1 MAGRSDDSTSA
12 SESAGSSVDPSVV
25 DVPDAGEPRVGDD
38 PTPPRGLDGL
48 ERRIQGSPE
57 PEEGFE
63 VGHARECS
71 DGLRYAP
78 RDMLTCRH
86 YREGLLEEETPFDPA
101 EVAAARKAGTRV
113 WLDAIEP
120 TDEELKQ
127 LQDAFGLH
135 QLSIE
140 DSSRWGQRSKVEF
153 YPEYVFL
160 VSHGLTLDAAND
172 LSDSEMHL
180 FARQGVFVITVRRK
194 PMLDFGPAIK
204 RMQGEQ
210 GMQHE
215 GIGFILYL
223 LLDEI
228 VDGYLDTIDR
238 LEDLSDDIEERV
250 SAEDEEAASEGLAQD
265 IFHLR
270 QTVVRFRRLA
280 SPMREVL
287 DLLMEA
293 EGIVTPTL
301 APYYRDVLDHTI
313 RTTELMDNI
322 RDLLTAAR
330 ELQLAQVSN
339 RLNVV
344 MKKVTSWGAII
355 LLPTLIAGIYGMN
368 FRHMPEL
375 TWAIGYPVALGLM
388 AVSAFLLY
396 RGFKKRDW
404 L

>member
-1 MAGRSDDSTSA
+1 M
-12 SESAGSSVDPSVV
+12 
-25 DVPDAGEPRVGDD
+25 
-38 PTPPRGLDGL
+38 
-48 ERRIQGSPE
+48 I
-57 PEEGFE
+57 
-63 VGHARECS
+63 
-71 DGLRYAP
+71 
-78 RDMLTCRH
+78 TCRH
-86 YREGLLEEETPFDPA
+86 YREGVLEDETPFDPS

-120 TDEELKQ
+120 TDEELKH
-127 LQDAFGLH
+127 LQDSFGLH

-153 YPEYVFL
+153 YPEYVFV
-160 VSHGLTLDAAND
+160 VSHGLKLDEGDELA
-172 LSDSEMHL
+172 DSEVHL
-180 FARQGVFVITVRRK
+180 FARQGVYVITVRRK
-194 PMLDFGPAIK
+194 PVLDFEPAIK

-215 GIGFILYL
+215 GVGFILYL

-250 SAEDEEAASEGLAQD
+250 SAEDAEEGSEGLAQD
-265 IFHLR
+265 IFRLR

-287 DLLMEA
+287 DRLMEA

-313 RTTELMDNI
+313 RVTELMDNI

-368 FRHMPEL
+368 FRNMPEL
-375 TWAIGYPVALGLM
+375 SWTIGYPLALGIM
-388 AVSAFLLY
+388 AAAAFMLY

>member
-1 MAGRSDDSTSA
+1 M
-12 SESAGSSVDPSVV
+12 
-25 DVPDAGEPRVGDD
+25 
-38 PTPPRGLDGL
+38 
-48 ERRIQGSPE
+48 I
-57 PEEGFE
+57 
-63 VGHARECS
+63 
-71 DGLRYAP
+71 
-78 RDMLTCRH
+78 TCRN
-86 YREGLLEEETPFDPA
+86 YREGVLEDETPFDPS

-120 TDEELKQ
+120 TDEELKH
-127 LQDAFGLH
+127 LQDSFGLH

-153 YPEYVFL
+153 YPEYVFV
-160 VSHGLTLDAAND
+160 VSHGLKLDEGDELA
-172 LSDSEMHL
+172 DSQVHL
-180 FARQGVFVITVRRK
+180 FARQGVYVITVRRK
-194 PMLDFGPAIK
+194 PVLDFEPAIK

-250 SAEDEEAASEGLAQD
+250 SAEDAEEGSEGLAQD
-265 IFHLR
+265 IFRLR
-270 QTVVRFRRLA
+270 QTVVRFRRLT

-287 DLLMEA
+287 DRLMEA

-313 RTTELMDNI
+313 RVTELMDNI

-375 TWAIGYPVALGLM
+375 NWKIGYPMALGIM
-388 AVSAFLLY
+388 AGAAFLLY

>member
-1 MAGRSDDSTSA
+1 
-12 SESAGSSVDPSVV
+12 
-25 DVPDAGEPRVGDD
+25 
-38 PTPPRGLDGL
+38 
-48 ERRIQGSPE
+48 
-57 PEEGFE
+57 
-63 VGHARECS
+63 
-71 DGLRYAP
+71 
-78 RDMLTCRH
+78 MLTCRN
-86 YREGLLEEETPFDPA
+86 YREGLLEDETPFDPA
-101 EVAAARKAGTRV
+101 EVAAARRAGTRV

-153 YPEYVFL
+153 YPEYIFL
-160 VSHGLTLDAAND
+160 VSHGLMLDAAND
-172 LSDSEMHL
+172 LSDSEIHL

-194 PMLDFGPAIK
+194 LMLDFGPAIK

-210 GMQHE
+210 GMEHE

-250 SAEDEEAASEGLAQD
+250 SAEEEEAASEGLAQD

-280 SPMREVL
+280 APMREVL
-287 DLLMEA
+287 DRLMEA
-293 EGIVTPTL
+293 ERIVTPTL
-301 APYYRDVLDHTI
+301 APYFRDVLDHTI
-313 RTTELMDNI
+313 RVTELMDNI

-330 ELQLAQVSN
+330 ELQLAQASN

-368 FRHMPEL
+368 FRNMPEL
-375 TWAIGYPVALGLM
+375 SWTLGYPLALGIM
-388 AVSAFLLY
+388 AATAFALY

>member
-1 MAGRSDDSTSA
+1 M
-12 SESAGSSVDPSVV
+12 
-25 DVPDAGEPRVGDD
+25 
-38 PTPPRGLDGL
+38 
-48 ERRIQGSPE
+48 I
-57 PEEGFE
+57 
-63 VGHARECS
+63 
-71 DGLRYAP
+71 
-78 RDMLTCRH
+78 TCRH
-86 YREGLLEEETPFDPA
+86 YREGVLEDETPFDPS

-120 TDEELKQ
+120 TDEELKH
-127 LQDAFGLH
+127 LQDSFGLH

-153 YPEYVFL
+153 YPEYVFV
-160 VSHGLTLDAAND
+160 VSHGLKLDEGDELA
-172 LSDSEMHL
+172 DSEVHL
-180 FARQGVFVITVRRK
+180 FARQGVYVITVRRK
-194 PMLDFGPAIK
+194 PVLDFEPAIK

-250 SAEDEEAASEGLAQD
+250 SAEDAEEGSEGLAQD
-265 IFHLR
+265 IFRLR

-287 DLLMEA
+287 DRLMEA

-313 RTTELMDNI
+313 RVTELMDNI

-368 FRHMPEL
+368 FRNMPEL
-375 TWAIGYPVALGLM
+375 SWTIGYPLALGIM
-388 AVSAFLLY
+388 AAAAFMLY

>member
-1 MAGRSDDSTSA
+1 
-12 SESAGSSVDPSVV
+12 V
-25 DVPDAGEPRVGDD
+25 
-38 PTPPRGLDGL
+38 
-48 ERRIQGSPE
+48 I
-57 PEEGFE
+57 
-63 VGHARECS
+63 
-71 DGLRYAP
+71 
-78 RDMLTCRH
+78 TCRH
-86 YREGLLEEETPFDPA
+86 YREGVLEDETPFDPS

-127 LQDAFGLH
+127 LQDSFGLH

-140 DSSRWGQRSKVEF
+140 DSIRWGQRSKVEF

-160 VSHGLTLDAAND
+160 VSHGLQLDQENE
-172 LSDSEMHL
+172 LEDSEIHL
-180 FARQGVFVITVRRK
+180 FARQGVYVITVRRK

-204 RMQGEQ
+204 RMHGEQ
-210 GMQHE
+210 GMQHD

-250 SAEDEEAASEGLAQD
+250 SAEDAEAASEGLAQD

-270 QTVVRFRRLA
+270 QAVVRFRRLA
-280 SPMREVL
+280 VPMREVL

-301 APYYRDVLDHTI
+301 APYYRDVMDHTI
-313 RTTELMDNI
+313 RVTELMDNI

-368 FRHMPEL
+368 FRNMPEL
-375 TWAIGYPVALGLM
+375 SWMIGYPLALGLM
-388 AVSAFLLY
+388 AASAFMLY

>member
-1 MAGRSDDSTSA
+1 
-12 SESAGSSVDPSVV
+12 
-25 DVPDAGEPRVGDD
+25 
-38 PTPPRGLDGL
+38 
-48 ERRIQGSPE
+48 
-57 PEEGFE
+57 
-63 VGHARECS
+63 
-71 DGLRYAP
+71 
-78 RDMLTCRH
+78 MLTCRH
-86 YREGLLEEETPFDPA
+86 YREGLLEDETPFDPSVVG
-101 EVAAARKAGTRV
+101 EARRAGTRV
-113 WLDAIEP
+113 WIDAIEP
-120 TDEELKQ
+120 TDDELKQ

-153 YPEYVFL
+153 YPEYIFL

-172 LSDSEMHL
+172 VSNSEIHL

-194 PMLDFGPAIK
+194 PVLDFGPAIQ

-210 GMQHE
+210 GMEHE

-238 LEDLSDDIEERV
+238 LEDMSDDIEERV
-250 SAEDEEAASEGLAQD
+250 SAEEEEAASEGLAQD
-265 IFHLR
+265 IFRLR
-270 QTVVRFRRLA
+270 QSVVRFRRLA

-287 DLLMEA
+287 DRLMEA
-293 EGIVTPTL
+293 QGIVTPTL
-301 APYYRDVLDHTI
+301 APYFRDVLDHTI
-313 RTTELMDNI
+313 RVTELMDNI

-330 ELQLAQVSN
+330 ELLLAQASN

-375 TWAIGYPVALGLM
+375 SWTLGYPFALGLM
-388 AVSAFLLY
+388 AAAAFALY

>member
-1 MAGRSDDSTSA
+1 M
-12 SESAGSSVDPSVV
+12 
-25 DVPDAGEPRVGDD
+25 
-38 PTPPRGLDGL
+38 
-48 ERRIQGSPE
+48 I
-57 PEEGFE
+57 
-63 VGHARECS
+63 
-71 DGLRYAP
+71 
-78 RDMLTCRH
+78 TCRH
-86 YREGLLEEETPFDPA
+86 YREGVLEDETPFDPS

-120 TDEELKQ
+120 TDEELKH
-127 LQDAFGLH
+127 LQDSFGLH

-153 YPEYVFL
+153 YPEYVFV
-160 VSHGLTLDAAND
+160 VSHGLKLDEGDELA
-172 LSDSEMHL
+172 DSEVHL
-180 FARQGVFVITVRRK
+180 FARQGVYVITVRRK
-194 PMLDFGPAIK
+194 PVLDFEPAIK

-250 SAEDEEAASEGLAQD
+250 SAEDAEEGSEGLAQD
-265 IFHLR
+265 IFRLR

-287 DLLMEA
+287 DRLMEA

-313 RTTELMDNI
+313 RVTELMDNI

-375 TWAIGYPVALGLM
+375 NWKIGYPMALGIM
-388 AVSAFLLY
+388 AGAAFLLY

>member
-1 MAGRSDDSTSA
+1 M
-12 SESAGSSVDPSVV
+12 
-25 DVPDAGEPRVGDD
+25 
-38 PTPPRGLDGL
+38 
-48 ERRIQGSPE
+48 I
-57 PEEGFE
+57 
-63 VGHARECS
+63 
-71 DGLRYAP
+71 
-78 RDMLTCRH
+78 TCRN
-86 YREGLLEEETPFDPA
+86 YREGVLEDETPFDPS

-120 TDEELKQ
+120 TDEELKH
-127 LQDAFGLH
+127 LQDSFGLH

-153 YPEYVFL
+153 YPEYVFV
-160 VSHGLTLDAAND
+160 VSHGLKLDEGDELA
-172 LSDSEMHL
+172 DSEVHL
-180 FARQGVFVITVRRK
+180 FARQGVYVITVRRK
-194 PMLDFGPAIK
+194 PVLDFEPAIK

-250 SAEDEEAASEGLAQD
+250 SAEDAEAGTEGLAQD
-265 IFHLR
+265 IFRLR

-287 DLLMEA
+287 DRLMEA

-313 RTTELMDNI
+313 RVTELMDNI

-375 TWAIGYPVALGLM
+375 NWKIGYPMALGIM
-388 AVSAFLLY
+388 AGAAFLLY

>member
-1 MAGRSDDSTSA
+1 
-12 SESAGSSVDPSVV
+12 V
-25 DVPDAGEPRVGDD
+25 
-38 PTPPRGLDGL
+38 
-48 ERRIQGSPE
+48 I
-57 PEEGFE
+57 
-63 VGHARECS
+63 
-71 DGLRYAP
+71 
-78 RDMLTCRH
+78 TCRH
-86 YREGLLEEETPFDPA
+86 YREGVLEDETPFDPS

-120 TDEELKQ
+120 TDEELKH
-127 LQDAFGLH
+127 LQDSFGLH

-153 YPEYVFL
+153 YPEYVFV
-160 VSHGLTLDAAND
+160 VSHGLKLDEGDELA
-172 LSDSEMHL
+172 DSEVHL
-180 FARQGVFVITVRRK
+180 FARQGVYVITVRRK
-194 PMLDFGPAIK
+194 PVLDFEPAIK

-250 SAEDEEAASEGLAQD
+250 SAEDAEEGSEGLAQD
-265 IFHLR
+265 IFRLR

-287 DLLMEA
+287 DRLMEA

-313 RTTELMDNI
+313 RVTELMDNI

-375 TWAIGYPVALGLM
+375 NWKIGYPMALGIM
-388 AVSAFLLY
+388 AGAAFLLY

>member
-1 MAGRSDDSTSA
+1 
-12 SESAGSSVDPSVV
+12 V
-25 DVPDAGEPRVGDD
+25 
-38 PTPPRGLDGL
+38 
-48 ERRIQGSPE
+48 I
-57 PEEGFE
+57 
-63 VGHARECS
+63 
-71 DGLRYAP
+71 
-78 RDMLTCRH
+78 TCRH
-86 YREGLLEEETPFDPA
+86 YREGVLEDETPFDPS

-120 TDEELKQ
+120 TDEELKH
-127 LQDAFGLH
+127 LQDSFGLH

-153 YPEYVFL
+153 YPEYVFV
-160 VSHGLTLDAAND
+160 VSHGLKLDEGDELA
-172 LSDSEMHL
+172 DSQVHL
-180 FARQGVFVITVRRK
+180 FARQGVYVITVRRK
-194 PMLDFGPAIK
+194 PVLDFEPAIK

-215 GIGFILYL
+215 GIGFLLYL

-250 SAEDEEAASEGLAQD
+250 SAEDAEAGTEGLAQD
-265 IFHLR
+265 IFRLR

-287 DLLMEA
+287 DRLMEA

-313 RTTELMDNI
+313 RVTELMDNI

-375 TWAIGYPVALGLM
+375 NWKIGYPMALGIM
-388 AVSAFLLY
+388 AGAAFLLY

>member
-1 MAGRSDDSTSA
+1 
-12 SESAGSSVDPSVV
+12 
-25 DVPDAGEPRVGDD
+25 
-38 PTPPRGLDGL
+38 
-48 ERRIQGSPE
+48 
-57 PEEGFE
+57 
-63 VGHARECS
+63 
-71 DGLRYAP
+71 
-78 RDMLTCRH
+78 MLTCRH
-86 YREGLLEEETPFDPA
+86 YREGLLEDETPFDPS
-101 EVAAARKAGTRV
+101 EVAAARHAGTRV
-113 WLDAIEP
+113 WIDAIEP

-140 DSSRWGQRSKVEF
+140 DSIRWGQRSKVEF
-153 YPEYVFL
+153 YPEYIFL

-172 LSDSEMHL
+172 LSNSEIHL

-194 PMLDFGPAIK
+194 PVLDFGPAVK

-210 GMQHE
+210 GMEHE

-238 LEDLSDDIEERV
+238 LEDLADDIEERV
-250 SAEDEEAASEGLAQD
+250 SAEEEEAASEGLAQD

-270 QTVVRFRRLA
+270 QAVVRFRRLA
-280 SPMREVL
+280 APMREVL
-287 DLLMEA
+287 DRLMEA
-293 EGIVTPTL
+293 EGVVTPTL
-301 APYYRDVLDHTI
+301 TPYFRDVLDHTI
-313 RTTELMDNI
+313 RVTELMDNI

-330 ELQLAQVSN
+330 ELLLAQASN

-368 FRHMPEL
+368 FTHMPEL
-375 TWAIGYPVALGLM
+375 SWAFGYPFALGLM
-388 AVSAFLLY
+388 AAAAFALY

>member
-1 MAGRSDDSTSA
+1 M
-12 SESAGSSVDPSVV
+12 
-25 DVPDAGEPRVGDD
+25 
-38 PTPPRGLDGL
+38 
-48 ERRIQGSPE
+48 
-57 PEEGFE
+57 
-63 VGHARECS
+63 RECS
-71 DGLRYAP
+71 DGLRYARP
-78 RDMLTCRH
+78 DVITCRH

-101 EVAAARKAGTRV
+101 EVAAAREAGTRV

-153 YPEYVFL
+153 YPEYIFL
-160 VSHGLTLDAAND
+160 VSHGLTLDAED
-172 LSDSEMHL
+172 ELTDSEVHL

-194 PMLDFGPAIK
+194 PVLDFGPAAK
-204 RMQGEQ
+204 RMQGDR
-210 GMQHE
+210 GMEHE
-215 GIGFILYL
+215 GIGFLLYL

-250 SAEDEEAASEGLAQD
+250 SAEEDEAASVGLAQD
-265 IFHLR
+265 IFQLR

-280 SPMREVL
+280 APMREVL

-301 APYYRDVLDHTI
+301 TPYYRDVLDHTI
-313 RTTELMDNI
+313 RVSELMDNI

-344 MKKVTSWGAII
+344 MKKVTSWGAVI

-368 FRHMPEL
+368 FRDMPEL
-375 TWAIGYPVALGLM
+375 SWALGYPLALGLM
-388 AVSAFLLY
+388 AASAYVLY

>member
-1 MAGRSDDSTSA
+1 M
-12 SESAGSSVDPSVV
+12 
-25 DVPDAGEPRVGDD
+25 
-38 PTPPRGLDGL
+38 
-48 ERRIQGSPE
+48 I
-57 PEEGFE
+57 
-63 VGHARECS
+63 
-71 DGLRYAP
+71 
-78 RDMLTCRH
+78 TCRH
-86 YREGLLEEETPFDPA
+86 YRDGVLEDETAFDPS

-127 LQDAFGLH
+127 LQDSFGLH

-160 VSHGLTLDAAND
+160 VSHGLKLDEGDELAD
-172 LSDSEMHL
+172 GEIHL
-180 FARQGVFVITVRRK
+180 FARQGVYVITVRRK

-215 GIGFILYL
+215 GIGFLLYL

-250 SAEDEEAASEGLAQD
+250 SAEDAEAASEGLAQD
-265 IFHLR
+265 IFRLR

-280 SPMREVL
+280 APMREVL

-293 EGIVTPTL
+293 EGIVTPALT
-301 APYYRDVLDHTI
+301 PYYRDVLDHTI
-313 RTTELMDNI
+313 RVTELMDNI

-368 FRHMPEL
+368 FQNMPEL
-375 TWAIGYPVALGLM
+375 SWRVGYPMALGLM
-388 AVSAFLLY
+388 AVSAFVLY
-396 RGFKKRDW
+396 RVFKARDW

>member
-1 MAGRSDDSTSA
+1 
-12 SESAGSSVDPSVV
+12 V
-25 DVPDAGEPRVGDD
+25 
-38 PTPPRGLDGL
+38 
-48 ERRIQGSPE
+48 I
-57 PEEGFE
+57 
-63 VGHARECS
+63 
-71 DGLRYAP
+71 
-78 RDMLTCRH
+78 TCRH
-86 YREGLLEEETPFDPA
+86 YREGVLEDETPFDPS

-127 LQDAFGLH
+127 LQDSFGLH

-140 DSSRWGQRSKVEF
+140 DSIRWGQRSKVEF

-160 VSHGLTLDAAND
+160 VSHGLQLDQENE
-172 LSDSEMHL
+172 LEDSEIHL
-180 FARQGVFVITVRRK
+180 FARQGVYVITVRRK

-215 GIGFILYL
+215 GVGFILYL

-250 SAEDEEAASEGLAQD
+250 SAEDAEAASEGLAQD

-270 QTVVRFRRLA
+270 QAVVRFRRLA
-280 SPMREVL
+280 VPMREVL

-293 EGIVTPTL
+293 EGILTPTL
-301 APYYRDVLDHTI
+301 APYYRDVMDHTI
-313 RTTELMDNI
+313 RVTELMDNI

-368 FRHMPEL
+368 FRNMPEL
-375 TWAIGYPVALGLM
+375 SWRIGYPLALGLM
-388 AVSAFLLY
+388 AASAFMLY

>member
-1 MAGRSDDSTSA
+1 
-12 SESAGSSVDPSVV
+12 
-25 DVPDAGEPRVGDD
+25 
-38 PTPPRGLDGL
+38 
-48 ERRIQGSPE
+48 
-57 PEEGFE
+57 
-63 VGHARECS
+63 
-71 DGLRYAP
+71 
-78 RDMLTCRH
+78 
-86 YREGLLEEETPFDPA
+86 
-101 EVAAARKAGTRV
+101 
-113 WLDAIEP
+113 
-120 TDEELKQ
+120 
-127 LQDAFGLH
+127 
-135 QLSIE
+135 
-140 DSSRWGQRSKVEF
+140 
-153 YPEYVFL
+153 
-160 VSHGLTLDAAND
+160 
-172 LSDSEMHL
+172 
-180 FARQGVFVITVRRK
+180 
-194 PMLDFGPAIK
+194 MLDFGPAIK

-210 GMQHE
+210 GMEHE

-250 SAEDEEAASEGLAQD
+250 SAEEAEAASEGLAQD

-293 EGIVTPTL
+293 EGVVTPTL
-301 APYYRDVLDHTI
+301 TPYFRDVLDHTI
-313 RTTELMDNI
+313 RVTELMDNI

-375 TWAIGYPVALGLM
+375 SWTLGYPLALGLM
-388 AVSAFLLY
+388 AVAAFILY

>member
-1 MAGRSDDSTSA
+1 
-12 SESAGSSVDPSVV
+12 
-25 DVPDAGEPRVGDD
+25 
-38 PTPPRGLDGL
+38 
-48 ERRIQGSPE
+48 
-57 PEEGFE
+57 
-63 VGHARECS
+63 
-71 DGLRYAP
+71 
-78 RDMLTCRH
+78 MLTCRN
-86 YREGLLEEETPFDPA
+86 YREGLLEDETPFDPSD
-101 EVAAARKAGTRV
+101 VAAARRVGTRV
-113 WLDAIEP
+113 WIDAIEP

-153 YPEYVFL
+153 YPEYIFL

-172 LSDSEMHL
+172 LLNSEVHL

-194 PMLDFGPAIK
+194 PMLDFEPAIK

-210 GMQHE
+210 GMEHE
-215 GIGFILYL
+215 GVGFILYL

-228 VDGYLDTIDR
+228 VDGYLDTIDH
-238 LEDLSDDIEERV
+238 LEDLADDIEERV
-250 SAEDEEAASEGLAQD
+250 SAEEPEAASEGLAQD

-280 SPMREVL
+280 APMREVL
-287 DLLMEA
+287 VRLMEA
-293 EGIVTPTL
+293 ESFVTPTL
-301 APYYRDVLDHTI
+301 TPYFRDVLDHTI
-313 RTTELMDNI
+313 RVTELMDNI

-330 ELQLAQVSN
+330 ELLLAQASN

-344 MKKVTSWGAII
+344 MKKLTSWGAII

-375 TWAIGYPVALGLM
+375 SWAFGYPFALSIM
-388 AVSAFLLY
+388 AVAAFLLY
-396 RGFKKRDW
+396 RGF
-404 L
+404 

>member
-1 MAGRSDDSTSA
+1 M
-12 SESAGSSVDPSVV
+12 
-25 DVPDAGEPRVGDD
+25 
-38 PTPPRGLDGL
+38 
-48 ERRIQGSPE
+48 
-57 PEEGFE
+57 
-63 VGHARECS
+63 
-71 DGLRYAP
+71 
-78 RDMLTCRH
+78 
-86 YREGLLEEETPFDPA
+86 
-101 EVAAARKAGTRV
+101 
-113 WLDAIEP
+113 
-120 TDEELKQ
+120 
-127 LQDAFGLH
+127 
-135 QLSIE
+135 
-140 DSSRWGQRSKVEF
+140 
-153 YPEYVFL
+153 
-160 VSHGLTLDAAND
+160 SHGLTLDAAND
-172 LSDSEMHL
+172 LSDSEVHL
-180 FARQGVFVITVRRK
+180 FARQGVFVITVRRQ

-204 RMQGEQ
+204 RMQREQ
-210 GMQHE
+210 EMEHE

-280 SPMREVL
+280 VPMREVL

-293 EGIVTPTL
+293 KGIVTPTL
-301 APYYRDVLDHTI
+301 TPYYRDVLDHTI

-368 FRHMPEL
+368 FRNMPEL
-375 TWAIGYPVALGLM
+375 SWTIGYPLALGLM

>member
-1 MAGRSDDSTSA
+1 
-12 SESAGSSVDPSVV
+12 V
-25 DVPDAGEPRVGDD
+25 
-38 PTPPRGLDGL
+38 
-48 ERRIQGSPE
+48 I
-57 PEEGFE
+57 
-63 VGHARECS
+63 
-71 DGLRYAP
+71 
-78 RDMLTCRH
+78 TCRN
-86 YREGLLEEETPFDPA
+86 YREGVLEDETPFDPS

-120 TDEELKQ
+120 TDEELKH
-127 LQDAFGLH
+127 LQDSFGLH

-153 YPEYVFL
+153 YPEYVFV
-160 VSHGLTLDAAND
+160 VSHGLKLDEGDELA
-172 LSDSEMHL
+172 DSQVHL
-180 FARQGVFVITVRRK
+180 FARQGVYVITVRRK
-194 PMLDFGPAIK
+194 PVLDFEPAIK

-215 GIGFILYL
+215 GIGFLLYL

-250 SAEDEEAASEGLAQD
+250 SAEDAEEGSEGLAQD
-265 IFHLR
+265 IFRLR
-270 QTVVRFRRLA
+270 QTVVRFRRLT

-287 DLLMEA
+287 DRLMEA

-313 RTTELMDNI
+313 RVTELMDNI

-375 TWAIGYPVALGLM
+375 NWKIGYPMALGIM
-388 AVSAFLLY
+388 AGAAFLLY

>member
-1 MAGRSDDSTSA
+1 M
-12 SESAGSSVDPSVV
+12 
-25 DVPDAGEPRVGDD
+25 
-38 PTPPRGLDGL
+38 
-48 ERRIQGSPE
+48 I
-57 PEEGFE
+57 
-63 VGHARECS
+63 
-71 DGLRYAP
+71 
-78 RDMLTCRH
+78 TCRH
-86 YREGLLEEETPFDPA
+86 YREGVLEDETPFDPA
-101 EVAAARKAGTRV
+101 EVDAARKAGTRV

-120 TDEELKQ
+120 TDGELKQ
-127 LQDAFGLH
+127 LQDSFGLH

-153 YPEYVFL
+153 YPEYIFL
-160 VSHGLTLDAAND
+160 VAHGLKLDEGDELA
-172 LSDSEMHL
+172 DSEIHL
-180 FARQGVFVITVRRK
+180 FARQGVYVITVRRK
-194 PMLDFGPAIK
+194 PMLDFEPAIK

-215 GIGFILYL
+215 GIGFLLYL

-250 SAEDEEAASEGLAQD
+250 SAEDAEAASQGLAKD
-265 IFHLR
+265 IFRLR
-270 QTVVRFRRLA
+270 QLVVRFRRLA
-280 SPMREVL
+280 APMREVL

-293 EGIVTPTL
+293 EGIVTPALT
-301 APYYRDVLDHTI
+301 PYYRDVLDHTI
-313 RTTELMDNI
+313 RVTELMGNI

-375 TWAIGYPVALGLM
+375 SWTIGYPLALGIM
-388 AVSAFLLY
+388 AAAAFLLY
-396 RGFKKRDW
+396 RGFRKRDW

>member
-1 MAGRSDDSTSA
+1 
-12 SESAGSSVDPSVV
+12 
-25 DVPDAGEPRVGDD
+25 
-38 PTPPRGLDGL
+38 
-48 ERRIQGSPE
+48 
-57 PEEGFE
+57 
-63 VGHARECS
+63 
-71 DGLRYAP
+71 
-78 RDMLTCRH
+78 MLTCRH
-86 YREGLLEEETPFDPA
+86 YREGLLEEETPFDPL

-113 WLDAIEP
+113 WIDAIEP

-127 LQDAFGLH
+127 LQDGFGLH

-172 LSDSEMHL
+172 LSDSEVHL
-180 FARQGVFVITVRRK
+180 FARQGVFVITVRRQ

-204 RMQGEQ
+204 RMQREQ
-210 GMQHE
+210 EMEHE

-280 SPMREVL
+280 APMREVL

-293 EGIVTPTL
+293 KGIVTPTL
-301 APYYRDVLDHTI
+301 TPYYRDVLDHTI

-368 FRHMPEL
+368 FRNMPEL
-375 TWAIGYPVALGLM
+375 SWTIGYPLALGLM

>member
-1 MAGRSDDSTSA
+1 
-12 SESAGSSVDPSVV
+12 V
-25 DVPDAGEPRVGDD
+25 
-38 PTPPRGLDGL
+38 
-48 ERRIQGSPE
+48 I
-57 PEEGFE
+57 
-63 VGHARECS
+63 
-71 DGLRYAP
+71 
-78 RDMLTCRH
+78 TCRN
-86 YREGLLEEETPFDPA
+86 YREGVLEDETPFDPSV
-101 EVAAARKAGTRV
+101 VAAARKAGTRV

-120 TDEELKQ
+120 TDEELKH
-127 LQDAFGLH
+127 LQDSFGLH

-153 YPEYVFL
+153 YPEYVFV
-160 VSHGLTLDAAND
+160 VSHGLKLDEGDELA
-172 LSDSEMHL
+172 DSQVHL
-180 FARQGVFVITVRRK
+180 FARQGVYVITVRRK
-194 PMLDFGPAIK
+194 PVLDFEPAIK

-250 SAEDEEAASEGLAQD
+250 SAEDAEEGSEGLAQD
-265 IFHLR
+265 IFRLR
-270 QTVVRFRRLA
+270 QTVVRFRRLT

-287 DLLMEA
+287 DRLMEA

-313 RTTELMDNI
+313 RVTELMDNI

-375 TWAIGYPVALGLM
+375 NWKIGYPMALGIM
-388 AVSAFLLY
+388 AGAAFLLY

>member
-1 MAGRSDDSTSA
+1 M
-12 SESAGSSVDPSVV
+12 
-25 DVPDAGEPRVGDD
+25 
-38 PTPPRGLDGL
+38 
-48 ERRIQGSPE
+48 I
-57 PEEGFE
+57 
-63 VGHARECS
+63 
-71 DGLRYAP
+71 
-78 RDMLTCRH
+78 TCRH
-86 YREGLLEEETPFDPA
+86 YREGVLEDETPFDPS

-120 TDEELKQ
+120 TDEELKH
-127 LQDAFGLH
+127 LQDSFGLH

-153 YPEYVFL
+153 YPEYVFV
-160 VSHGLTLDAAND
+160 VSHGLKLDEGDELA
-172 LSDSEMHL
+172 DSEVHL
-180 FARQGVFVITVRRK
+180 FARQGVYVITVRRK
-194 PMLDFGPAIK
+194 PVLDFEPAIK

-215 GIGFILYL
+215 GIGFLLYL

-250 SAEDEEAASEGLAQD
+250 SAEDAEEGSEGLAQD
-265 IFHLR
+265 IFRLR

-287 DLLMEA
+287 DRLMEA

-313 RTTELMDNI
+313 RVTELMDNI

-368 FRHMPEL
+368 FRNMPEL
-375 TWAIGYPVALGLM
+375 SWTIGYPLALGIM
-388 AVSAFLLY
+388 AAAAFMLY

>member
-1 MAGRSDDSTSA
+1 
-12 SESAGSSVDPSVV
+12 
-25 DVPDAGEPRVGDD
+25 
-38 PTPPRGLDGL
+38 
-48 ERRIQGSPE
+48 
-57 PEEGFE
+57 
-63 VGHARECS
+63 
-71 DGLRYAP
+71 
-78 RDMLTCRH
+78 MLTCRH
-86 YREGLLEEETPFDPA
+86 YREGVLEDEIPFHSA
-101 EVAAARKAGTRV
+101 EVAEAKRAKTRV
-113 WLDAIEP
+113 WIDAIEP
-120 TDEELKQ
+120 SEEELKQ

-140 DSSRWGQRSKVEF
+140 DTIRWGQRSKVEF

-172 LSDSEMHL
+172 LSESEVHM
-180 FARQGVFVITVRRK
+180 FARQGAFVITVRRK
-194 PMLDFGPAIK
+194 PVLDFEPAIK
-204 RMQGEQ
+204 RMQRERGIE
-210 GMQHE
+210 HE
-215 GIGFILYL
+215 GVGLLLYL

-228 VDGYLDTIDR
+228 VDGYLDTIER
-238 LEDLSDDIEERV
+238 LEDMSDDIEERV
-250 SAEDEEAASEGLAQD
+250 SAEEAEEASDGLAQD

-280 SPMREVL
+280 APMREVL
-287 DLLMEA
+287 DRLMEA

-313 RTTELMDNI
+313 RAAELMDNI

-330 ELQLAQVSN
+330 ELQLAQASN

-375 TWAIGYPVALGLM
+375 SWTLGYPLALGTM
-388 AVSAFLLY
+388 AVAAFLLY
-396 RGFKKRDW
+396 RGFKRRDW

>member
-1 MAGRSDDSTSA
+1 
-12 SESAGSSVDPSVV
+12 V
-25 DVPDAGEPRVGDD
+25 
-38 PTPPRGLDGL
+38 
-48 ERRIQGSPE
+48 I
-57 PEEGFE
+57 
-63 VGHARECS
+63 
-71 DGLRYAP
+71 
-78 RDMLTCRH
+78 TCRH
-86 YREGLLEEETPFDPA
+86 YREGVLEDETPFDPS

-120 TDEELKQ
+120 TDEELKH
-127 LQDAFGLH
+127 LQDSFGLH

-153 YPEYVFL
+153 YPEYVFV
-160 VSHGLTLDAAND
+160 VSHGLKLDEGDELA
-172 LSDSEMHL
+172 DSEVHL
-180 FARQGVFVITVRRK
+180 FARQGVYVITVRRK
-194 PMLDFGPAIK
+194 PVLDFEPAIK

-215 GIGFILYL
+215 GIGFLLYL

-250 SAEDEEAASEGLAQD
+250 SAEDAEAGTEGLAQD
-265 IFHLR
+265 IFRLR

-287 DLLMEA
+287 DRLMEA

-313 RTTELMDNI
+313 RVTELMDNI

-368 FRHMPEL
+368 FRNMPEL
-375 TWAIGYPVALGLM
+375 SWTIGYPLALGIM
-388 AVSAFLLY
+388 AAAAFMLY

>member
-1 MAGRSDDSTSA
+1 
-12 SESAGSSVDPSVV
+12 V
-25 DVPDAGEPRVGDD
+25 
-38 PTPPRGLDGL
+38 
-48 ERRIQGSPE
+48 I
-57 PEEGFE
+57 
-63 VGHARECS
+63 
-71 DGLRYAP
+71 
-78 RDMLTCRH
+78 TCRH
-86 YREGLLEEETPFDPA
+86 YRDGVLEEETPFDPA
-101 EVAAARKAGTRV
+101 EVAAAREAGTRV
-113 WLDAIEP
+113 WLDAVEP
-120 TDEELKQ
+120 TDQELDQ
-127 LQDAFGLH
+127 LRGSFGLH

-140 DSSRWGQRSKVEF
+140 DSSRWEQRSKVEF

-160 VSHGLTLDAAND
+160 VAHGLRLDDGNE
-172 LSDSEMHL
+172 LEVSEIHL
-180 FARQGVFVITVRRK
+180 FARQGVYVITVRRK
-194 PMLDFGPAIK
+194 PMLDFGPAVK

-215 GIGFILYL
+215 GVGFLLYL

-250 SAEDEEAASEGLAQD
+250 SAEEVEAASEGLAQD

-280 SPMREVL
+280 APMREVL

-293 EGIVTPTL
+293 KGIVTPAL
-301 APYYRDVLDHTI
+301 SPYYRDVLDHTI
-313 RTTELMDNI
+313 RVTELMDNI

-368 FRHMPEL
+368 FQNMPEL
-375 TWAIGYPVALGLM
+375 SWRVGYPMALGLM
-388 AVSAFLLY
+388 AVSAFVLY
-396 RGFKKRDW
+396 RVFKSRDW